1 MTTILILLVVAI
13 IVLALVI
20 RSMDKQLTIMVEEL
34 NAIWKV
40 LTELRENETQKT
52 RYQIEA
58 LIHQWSNGD
67 STEAKYK
74 VEAYKDLLELLKV

>member
-34 NAIWKV
+34 NEIWKV
-40 LTELRENETQKT
+40 LTELKHNEEQ
-52 RYQIEA
+52 
-58 LIHQWSNGD
+58 
-67 STEAKYK
+67 
-74 VEAYKDLLELLKV
+74 

>member
-34 NAIWKV
+34 NEIWKV
-40 LTELRENETQKT
+40 LTELR
-52 RYQIEA
+52 
-58 LIHQWSNGD
+58 D
-67 STEAKYK
+67 
-74 VEAYKDLLELLKV
+74 KDND